1 MSPFFT
7 ARGSFIFI
15 IAYCTS
21 ICKSKAA
28 PFIENK
34 KKIYNRQLNENREN
48 LFIKIDDINDK
59 EKLERIENILKLYP
73 GNEQVFLCTT
83 VPKKKYR
90 WNGNVTI
97 SKVLVD
103 NLKQILNEN
112 CIKIVTQ

>member
-1 MSPFFT
+1 MSRHYNTCLLLCAILLWCVPVT
-7 ARGSFIFI
+7 PVLA
-15 IAYCTS
+15 TS
-21 ICKSKAA
+21 TTKSA
-28 PFIENK
+28 
-34 KKIYNRQLNENREN
+34 
-48 LFIKIDDINDK
+48 DK

-90 WNGNVTI
+90 WNGNITI